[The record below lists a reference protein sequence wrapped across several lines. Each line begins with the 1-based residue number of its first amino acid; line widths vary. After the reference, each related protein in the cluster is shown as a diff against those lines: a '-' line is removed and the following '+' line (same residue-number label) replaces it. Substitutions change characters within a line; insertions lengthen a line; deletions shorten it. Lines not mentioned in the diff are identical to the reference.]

1 LKALFPNSKI
11 YGVEHM
17 KELADKSRENIAK
30 FAKRFDIKKIKIF
43 QGDGRK
49 GLVEKQPFDY
59 IHCGAGK

>member
-1 LKALFPNSKI
+1 
-11 YGVEHM
+11 M

-30 FAKRFDIKKIKIF
+30 FAKRFDIKKIKIIH
-43 QGDGRK
+43 GDGRK